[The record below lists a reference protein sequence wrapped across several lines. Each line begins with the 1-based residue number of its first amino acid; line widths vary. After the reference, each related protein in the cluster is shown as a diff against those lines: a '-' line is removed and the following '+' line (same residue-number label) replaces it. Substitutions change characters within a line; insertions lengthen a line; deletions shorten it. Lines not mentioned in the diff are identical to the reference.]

1 MQGGVLVNMVGRPP
15 KCLRCLQ
22 RGHIKFHCTAPYC
35 HKCREVGYEQSDD
48 CRPTRSYASLVRR
61 SEPADQD
68 DMDDPA
74 EINDVTM
81 DDQQTTSQSWAHQMD
96 QLDQAAA
103 ETQVEHPAPAD
114 DAAAPSETPVEP
126 AVVDGDG
133 GAGAGGGRVGG
144 GSGGSRVGLRRT
156 TPRRRATQKTATAD
170 GGRSRVA
177 SASSPLRRRDTPG
190 R

>member
-1 MQGGVLVNMVGRPP
+1 
-15 KCLRCLQ
+15 
-22 RGHIKFHCTAPYC
+22 
-35 HKCREVGYEQSDD
+35 
-48 CRPTRSYASLVRR
+48 
-61 SEPADQD
+61 
-68 DMDDPA
+68 
-74 EINDVTM
+74 
-81 DDQQTTSQSWAHQMD
+81 MD

-133 GAGAGGGRVGG
+133 GAGAGGGRVGD